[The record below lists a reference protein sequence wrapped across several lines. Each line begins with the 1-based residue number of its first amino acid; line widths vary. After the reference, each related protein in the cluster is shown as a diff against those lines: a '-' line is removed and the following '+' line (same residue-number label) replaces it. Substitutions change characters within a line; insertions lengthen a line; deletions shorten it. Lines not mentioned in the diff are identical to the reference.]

1 MARFILAFFAVLALA
16 VAPVTAAARMAAC
29 GMDMSQAMAASTAMD
44 DMPAAHQ
51 AGAAAK
57 MDPCCDKT
65 RGACSKNCAM
75 ICLTSS
81 ACLAPISNIPVS
93 EGRAEFSPLDG
104 AAFRSHEPIGPDH
117 PPKSLA

>member
-1 MARFILAFFAVLALA
+1 MARFILAFLAVLALA
-16 VAPVTAAARMAAC
+16 VAPVTASARMAAC
-29 GMDMSQAMAASTAMD
+29 GMDMSQAMAASTAMG

-51 AGAAAK
+51 ADAAK

-65 RGACSKNCAM
+65 RGACSKSCAM

-81 ACLAPISNIPVS
+81 ACLAPIPTVVVL
-93 EGRAEFSPLDG
+93 EARYAFSLPED
-104 AAFRSHEPIGPDH
+104 AAWRSHEPIGPDH